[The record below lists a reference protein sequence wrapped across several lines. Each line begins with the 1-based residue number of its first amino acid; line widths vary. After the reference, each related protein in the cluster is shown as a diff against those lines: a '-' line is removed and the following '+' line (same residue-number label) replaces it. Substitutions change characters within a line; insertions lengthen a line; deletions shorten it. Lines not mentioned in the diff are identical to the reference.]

1 MSLAGGDLRTGSGTL
16 EVRHWRQAGANPSRR
31 PDHRKEPIMNNFI
44 SNATAALVVA
54 VCGLATMTMFGA
66 VMAGALGA

>member
-1 MSLAGGDLRTGSGTL
+1 
-16 EVRHWRQAGANPSRR
+16 
-31 PDHRKEPIMNNFI
+31 MNNFI
-44 SNATAALVVA
+44 STATAALVVA